1 MGGILQIG
9 LMQSKQYLK
18 NLFQL
23 NFSVLII
30 STSGTLGRYIDL
42 PVPMIIFLRAAIGGV
57 FLYLF
62 CKWRKMSFTIQTKDR
77 KTIFFSGI
85 LMGLHWIF
93 YFISLKLSSVAI
105 GMLSVFTYPII
116 TTFLEP
122 IMLGS
127 KFKSSNLLLG
137 LMVLLGIYFLAPEI
151 SLEND
156 QFKAIGFGVF
166 SAFCYSIRNIYM
178 KSKAAEYEGSI
189 LMVYQLIIVTVLL
202 SPIFIFYDTT
212 GLESSLP
219 AVLILALLTTATGH
233 TLFIYSFR
241 NFTISAASIISGV
254 QPVYGILIGMIV
266 LNEYPALS
274 TVFGGI
280 LILGTVVIESIRNF
294 KN

>member
-1 MGGILQIG
+1 
-9 LMQSKQYLK
+9 
-18 NLFQL
+18 
-23 NFSVLII
+23 
-30 STSGTLGRYIDL
+30 
-42 PVPMIIFLRAAIGGV
+42 
-57 FLYLF
+57 
-62 CKWRKMSFTIQTKDR
+62 
-77 KTIFFSGI
+77 
-85 LMGLHWIF
+85 
-93 YFISLKLSSVAI
+93 
-105 GMLSVFTYPII
+105 MLSVFTYPII

-127 KFKSSNLLLG
+127 KFKKSNLLLG
-137 LMVLLGIYFLAPEI
+137 LMVLVGIYFLAPEI

-166 SAFCYSIRNIYM
+166 SALCYSIRNIYM

-202 SPIFIFYDTT
+202 SPIFIVYDTT

-254 QPVYGILIGMIV
+254 QPVYGIVIGMIV
-266 LNEYPALS
+266 LSEYPALN
-274 TVFGGI
+274 TIFGGI

-294 KN
+294 KD

>member
-1 MGGILQIG
+1 
-9 LMQSKQYLK
+9 MQSKQYLK

-23 NFSVLII
+23 NFAVLII

-57 FLYLF
+57 FLYIF

-77 KTIFFSGI
+77 KTIFFSGV

-127 KFKSSNLLLG
+127 KFKNSNLLLG

-156 QFKAIGFGVF
+156 EFKAIGFGVF

-266 LNEYPALS
+266 LNEYPAFS